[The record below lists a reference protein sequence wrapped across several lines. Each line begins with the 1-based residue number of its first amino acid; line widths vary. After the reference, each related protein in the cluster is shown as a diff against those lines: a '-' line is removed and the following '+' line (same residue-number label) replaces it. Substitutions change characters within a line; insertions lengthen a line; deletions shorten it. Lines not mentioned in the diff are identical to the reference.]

1 MEIRS
6 SYMDVPLPG
15 FRSAHAPVTLPTHA
29 KVSFSCSMNDCERYQ
44 SQSKGQSRVA
54 KGGRRT

>member
-1 MEIRS
+1 
-6 SYMDVPLPG
+6 MDVPLPG